1 MGKHKEKSD
10 DKDKDR
16 KRHKKDKKSKKDKKQ
31 RRRESSPGSGSADDD
46 DDDNDHHAQWVE
58 KQPPPAVAAATATA
72 PIIPGPLAPPPPPPP
87 SAPVPVRDDWMTAG
101 GSSSD
106 GFFDFTGGSMAAAAV
121 TPRKTGRDTAREA
134 EEKRKAAIRATR
146 ELNPHFVDGKHVPPP
161 PPPPPVDKADAPK
174 SEEASSARRYEFGD
188 GGSNWRMM
196 KLKRILEAAQEEGR
210 DVEEIALERYGS
222 MADFEDAKAERAFL
236 DSRRSGRMRDEPAR
250 RRDDD
255 RHRRDERPER
265 DEFGRDL
272 QYRPTVR
279 RSTSFQK
286 PEERTSEKRPPP
298 EASED
303 LAVKKPRV
311 EDRSLPRPSMSAKL
325 PVVGGAPQLPVPN
338 PSRGTDSDDDDSSAR
353 TPILSKNAL
362 NALNAKVVKAKLM
375 GLPNAANLEKEYE
388 RERARAERG
397 PAETIVLSGVDS
409 RGRLLDVGSASS
421 TTTPG
426 TPSSGQRVKK
436 PKVDLDT
443 HDAKGNRLRY
453 AAENDALGLNEMI
466 MEEKMAGMH
475 DFDSH
480 TADRIAK
487 DSLYVDTHDY
497 KDENSDKLARMKNT
511 SEDTKRK
518 IAIGDHK
525 KHESAVAKCSFCYH
539 DGSKPKVPIIAL
551 GTKSYLSLPEVVDM
565 VPGHCLIVPLDHV
578 LTTLECDDATWDEIR
593 NFQKCLLQMFAAIN
607 QGVIFLEQVI
617 NFKWQKH
624 TVIECIPLPIEHWE
638 DASAYYKEAI
648 LASDDEWTQHRK
660 LIDTS
665 KNGFRRSMVKEMPY
679 FHVWFD
685 PSRGYGHVIE
695 NQEEW
700 KEWFG
705 REVVA
710 SVLDL
715 PPDRWRR
722 PRRIDARLNAGRMKW
737 FLERWKD
744 YDWTRML
751 EGGSDD

>member
-1 MGKHKEKSD
+1 MGKHRDKSD

-16 KRHKKDKKSKKDKKQ
+16 RRHKKDKKSKKDKKH
-31 RRRESSPGSGSADDD
+31 RRESSPGSASD
-46 DDDNDHHAQWVE
+46 DDDNAQWVE
-58 KQPPPAVAAATATA
+58 KQPPPAVAAVAATTTA
-72 PIIPGPLAPPPPPPP
+72 PEPPAPP
-87 SAPVPVRDDWMTAG
+87 ARDDWMTAG
-101 GSSSD
+101 ASD
-106 GFFDFTGGSMAAAAV
+106 GFFDFTGSRGNNV
-121 TPRKTGRDTAREA
+121 PRKTDRDTAREA

-146 ELNPHFVDGKHVPPP
+146 ELNPHFVDGEHVPPP
-161 PPPPPVDKADAPK
+161 PVYKDGSK
-174 SEEASSARRYEFGD
+174 SEAPSARRYEFGD

-196 KLKRILEAAQEEGR
+196 KLKRILEAAEEDGR

-222 MADFEDAKAERAFL
+222 MADFEDSKAERAFL
-236 DSRRSGRMRDEPAR
+236 DSRRSGGRDEPFRHRSNDRDR
-250 RRDDD
+250 REDRD
-255 RHRRDERPER
+255 RRDERGER

-286 PEERTSEKRPPP
+286 PEERTLGKRPPP
-298 EASED
+298 EARED
-303 LAVKKPRV
+303 LAAKKPRID
-311 EDRSLPRPSMSAKL
+311 DRSQPRPSMSAKL
-325 PVVGGAPQLPVPN
+325 PVVGGAPQPAPPN
-338 PSRGTDSDDDDSSAR
+338 PSRTNDSDDDDGSAH
-353 TPILSKNAL
+353 TPVLSKNAL

-375 GLPNAANLEKEYE
+375 GLPDAAKLEKEYE

-409 RGRLLDVGSASS
+409 RGRLLDVGSASA
-421 TTTPG
+421 PG
-426 TPSSGQRVKK
+426 TPSSGPRVKK

-443 HDAKGNRLRY
+443 HDEKGNRLRY
-453 AAENDALGLNEMI
+453 AAENDKLGLNDMI

-487 DSLYVDTHDY
+487 DSLYVDTHHY

-518 IAIGDHK
+518 IAVGDHK

-539 DGSKPKVPIIAL
+539 NGSKPKVPIIAL
-551 GTKSYLSLPEVVDM
+551 GTKTYLSLPEVVDM

-593 NFQKCLLQMFAAIN
+593 NFKKCLLQMFAAIN
-607 QGVIFLEQVI
+607 QGVIFIEQVI
-617 NFKWQKH
+617 NFKWHKH

-705 REVVA
+705 REVIA

-722 PRRIDARLNAGRMKW
+722 PRRIDSRLNAGRMKW

-751 EGGSDD
+751 EGGGDD

>member
-1 MGKHKEKSD
+1 MGKHKDKSE

-16 KRHKKDKKSKKDKKQ
+16 RRHKKSSKSKKEK
-31 RRRESSPGSGSADDD
+31 RRHESPAGSDDDADDG
-46 DDDNDHHAQWVE
+46 AQWVE
-58 KQPPPAVAAATATA
+58 KQPPPAVVAALASVNDSTAA
-72 PIIPGPLAPPPPPPP
+72 PLSE
-87 SAPVPVRDDWMTAG
+87 SAPQQPATRDDWMMSAPSEG
-101 GSSSD
+101 
-106 GFFDFTGGSMAAAAV
+106 FDFTGSSRRPG
-121 TPRKTGRDTAREA
+121 PRKTDRDAAREE

-146 ELNPHFVDGKHVPPP
+146 ELNPHFKDGEHVPPP
-161 PPPPPVDKADAPK
+161 PTLRAENDDKRETP
-174 SEEASSARRYEFGD
+174 ARRYEFGD

-196 KLKRILEAAQEEGR
+196 KLKRIFEAAEEEGR

-222 MADFEDAKAERAFL
+222 MADFEDAKEERAFL
-236 DSRRSGRMRDEPAR
+236 DSRRSGRRDEPFR
-250 RRDDD
+250 RGDDTRNRGDDDRNRRDDD
-255 RHRRDERPER
+255 RNRRDDDRNRTDDRDRTEGRPER

-279 RSTSFQK
+279 RSTLFQK
-286 PEERTSEKRPPP
+286 PEERKRPPP
-298 EASED
+298 DVSED
-303 LAVKKPRV
+303 VAAKKPRI
-311 EDRSLPRPSMSAKL
+311 EDQPQRPSMSAKL
-325 PVVGGAPQLPVPN
+325 PVVGAPQSSTPK
-338 PSRGTDSDDDDSSAR
+338 PSRGVDSDDEESAAH
-353 TPILSKNAL
+353 TPILTKNAL

-375 GLPNAANLEKEYE
+375 GLPDAAKLEKEYE
-388 RERARAERG
+388 RERLRAERG
-397 PAETIVLSGVDS
+397 PGETVVLSGVDS
-409 RGRLLDVGSASS
+409 RGRLLDVGSAPDPTAS
-421 TTTPG
+421 
-426 TPSSGQRVKK
+426 SSGHRVRK

-453 AAENDALGLNEMI
+453 AAENDKLGLNEMI
-466 MEEKMAGMH
+466 MEEKMAGMQ

-487 DSLYVDTHDY
+487 DSMYVDTHDY
-497 KDENSDKLARMKNT
+497 KDENSDKLARMKTT
-511 SEDTKRK
+511 SEESKRK

-525 KHESAVAKCSFCYH
+525 KHEAAVAKCSFCYH
-539 DGSKPKVPIIAL
+539 DGSKPRVPIIAL
-551 GTKSYLSLPEVVDM
+551 GTKAYLSLPEVVDM

-593 NFQKCLLQMFAAIN
+593 NFQKCLLQMFAALN
-607 QGVIFLEQVI
+607 QGVIFIEQVI
-617 NFKWQKH
+617 NFKWHKH
-624 TVIECIPLPIEHWE
+624 TIIECIPLPMEHWE
-638 DASAYYKEAI
+638 DSSAYYKEAI

-705 REVVA
+705 REVIA

-715 PPDRWRR
+715 PPDKWRR
-722 PRRIDARLNAGRMKW
+722 PRRIDAKLNTGRMKW
-737 FLERWKD
+737 FLERWKNH
-744 YDWTRML
+744 DWTRML
-751 EGGSDD
+751 EGGDD